1 MERGPQTHMLGRL
14 VLEPAVRTPERVS
27 ALWDRLGR
35 LGAGELAKVIDELC
49 SRLVAPDQV
58 IHIDRLVIDAGRVR
72 EDHLEEDLIEG
83 TRRALTEALL
93 PLVGRGAR
101 SSDRG
106 PVPPARGRQES
117 MSGGAAGG
125 ALAAPEAIPEQM
137 TRERRLA
144 ESVRFLLAHGA
155 LPWWHSAAQPDGL
168 DELVRA
174 ALGQSPDETRRA
186 LVVAGQDARARR
198 RLALQLPTEA
208 LHEIVRLIDAGQAAF
223 VIDYVAALERKQAEA
238 PFVPATTTDFRVAT
252 WELVLAYLLV
262 ERGSQFNRKM
272 FVSGTIAAMA
282 RHFGLD
288 HGALLSELHRA
299 LPRLARAT
307 EPLRTI
313 LDELWDELR
322 DELGDELGGE
332 LWNEQVAAEA
342 PSRPLGRTQRLS
354 TADGA
359 TEPQAGRA
367 GEPAVQAA
375 ALRDERLALL
385 SALLGRGLP
394 PAGSGPAFDETFRAL
409 QQEPGRLRWGLLA
422 HWHRERVR
430 QRLAE
435 RPEELLTELV
445 HVVIPAHAAEVV
457 SYGRT
462 LQRAHATRPIIAGD
476 AAGFRRARW
485 RFFLDTLV
493 LQHGSAFNTRAF
505 IRATL
510 ERLAAHYNTTYD
522 ALVPWLWRELGELPR
537 SPAGVHPVVVHLG
550 ALYRELRARRGE
562 ATRSAAPPSSPTHG
576 SDSRRS
582 AHALPS
588 LFDLIPPDQR
598 TITRAVMRFVE
609 TLPELASGAFG
620 AFGRG
625 LPAGAIAVRVRR
637 MALRLLRAER
647 GHPLRPAELLDRLID
662 QVAQDSGVPRER
674 VLRWALRRK
683 AQRGSVRDEVRG
695 LVEQAARASGIAWVP
710 AQGSSAEHSDGAGE
724 DPVRALTGFLLRG
737 TTDARP
743 RRGDS
748 RLAAWPVMA
757 WIDRIEREGSRQV
770 RSRIVELLR
779 DAPAR
784 RRLLASAGNAALT
797 RLWAWRRP
805 EQREAVNEAVDA
817 IEDLGRVLASSRH
830 ARALRDAFWQFLW
843 TRRASRAR
851 RGAQLVALFVE
862 RLARREPRLVAL
874 LRSRDAG
881 DRMVERALAGGARP
895 AAPTA
900 RVDRPAVTQREALM
914 AEVIGRWREIERD
927 SAQGRRIA
935 ALLRDRRARRQVLVE
950 AGDGAMVHLWSWQR
964 PAERA
969 PAREA
974 IATLGHILSSSRYRG
989 AASVSVR
996 EAFWQFLWSA
1006 RDSQARRGD
1015 ELLARFLE
1023 RLAQEQPKLL
1033 ALLRAGAAG
1042 DALVER
1048 LLARSPGTESLGPQ
1062 GRDPIEAPG
1071 GDGGALRREP
1081 AGDPGERGMRVH
1093 EAASVAGEQRVD
1105 RVLSGGA
1112 RTRPA
1117 APQGGTPP
1125 PASRGGGASRSAE
1138 GSARG
1143 WLVRTAGIVLVWSL
1157 LQRYFERLGLVES
1170 GAFRDLASQERACGL
1185 IHFLASGQTEARE
1198 PDLILGKVLC
1208 GLDVEAPVPVRVE
1221 VDEATRALSE
1231 SLLAFVLTSWKGIGG
1246 TTIHGLRGTFLCRD
1260 GRLSRGDDEDRWALD
1275 VERRTYDILLSSF
1288 PWQTAVVKLPWMPQP
1303 LFVHW
1308 R

>member
-1 MERGPQTHMLGRL
+1 MLGRL

-72 EDHLEEDLIEG
+72 EDRLEEDLIEG

-101 SSDRG
+101 PRDPGPLSS
-106 PVPPARGRQES
+106 ARGRQGP
-117 MSGGAAGG
+117 MTGAAAGG
-125 ALAAPEAIPEQM
+125 AFATSEAIPEQI
-137 TRERRLA
+137 TPSRRLA

-155 LPWWHSAAQPDGL
+155 LPWWHSAAEPDGL
-168 DELVRA
+168 DELLRA

-208 LHEIVRLIDAGQAAF
+208 LHEIVRLIEAGQAVF

-313 LDELWDELR
+313 LDELWDELC
-322 DELGDELGGE
+322 DELCD
-332 LWNEQVAAEA
+332 EQVAAEA
-342 PSRPLGRTQRLS
+342 PSRPLGRKQRLS

-359 TEPQAGRA
+359 TEPHAGRA
-367 GEPAVQAA
+367 GEPAVRAA
-375 ALRDERLALL
+375 ARRDERLALL

-394 PAGSGPAFDETFRAL
+394 PAESVPAFDDAFRAL
-409 QQEPGRLRWGLLA
+409 QQEPGRLRWVLLA

-462 LQRAHATRPIIAGD
+462 LQRAHATRPIIASD

-522 ALVPWLWRELGELPR
+522 ALVPWLWRELGDLPR

-562 ATRSAAPPSSPTHG
+562 ATRSAAPRSSPTQG
-576 SDSRRS
+576 SDARPS

-598 TITRAVMRFVE
+598 TITRAVVRFVE
-609 TLPELASGAFG
+609 TLPDLATH

-637 MALRLLRAER
+637 MALGLLRAHR
-647 GHPLRPAELLDRLID
+647 GRPLRPAELLDGLID

-695 LVEQAARASGIAWVP
+695 LVEQVARASGIAWVP

-743 RRGDS
+743 GRGDS
-748 RLAAWPVMA
+748 RLVAWPVVA
-757 WIDRIEREGSRQV
+757 WPVVAWMDRIEREGSSQV

-779 DAPAR
+779 DASAR
-784 RRLLASAGNAALT
+784 RRLLAVGGNAALT

-851 RGAQLVALFVE
+851 RGAQLLALFVE
-862 RLARREPRLVAL
+862 WLARREPRLVAL

-881 DRMVERALAGGARP
+881 DRMVERALAGGTRP
-895 AAPTA
+895 AAPKA

-914 AEVIGRWREIERD
+914 AEVVGRWKEIERD

-935 ALLRDRRARRQVLVE
+935 ALLRDRRARRQVLAS
-950 AGDGAMVHLWSWQR
+950 AGDEAMVHLWSWQR
-964 PAERA
+964 PAERDA
-969 PAREA
+969 AREA

-996 EAFWQFLWSA
+996 EAFWQFMWSERKSA
-1006 RDSQARRGD
+1006 ARRGD

-1042 DALVER
+1042 DALV
-1048 LLARSPGTESLGPQ
+1048 
-1062 GRDPIEAPG
+1062 
-1071 GDGGALRREP
+1071 
-1081 AGDPGERGMRVH
+1081 
-1093 EAASVAGEQRVD
+1093 VAGERLVVAGERLVD
-1105 RVLSGGA
+1105 SVPSGGA

-1117 APQGGTPP
+1117 APQGKTPP
-1125 PASRGGGASRSAE
+1125 PASREGGASRSAE
-1138 GSARG
+1138 GGARG

-1157 LQRYFERLGLVES
+1157 LQRYFERLGLVER
-1170 GAFRDLASQERACGL
+1170 GAFRDLASQGRACGL

-1198 PDLILGKVLC
+1198 PDLVLGKVLC

-1231 SLLAFVLTSWKGIGG
+1231 SLLAFVLTSWKGIGS

-1275 VERRTYDILLSSF
+1275 VERKTYDILLSSF
-1288 PWQTAVVKLPWMPQP
+1288 PWQTSVVKLPWMPQP